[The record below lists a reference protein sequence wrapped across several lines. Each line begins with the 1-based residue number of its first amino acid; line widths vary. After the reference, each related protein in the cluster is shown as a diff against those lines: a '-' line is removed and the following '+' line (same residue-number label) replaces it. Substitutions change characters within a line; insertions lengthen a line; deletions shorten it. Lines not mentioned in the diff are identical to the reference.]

1 MSCSSSVSTPT
12 CLLTALLAYSC
23 ALNREILVQGRM
35 FIGEEHVC
43 FYANILGWVTSVV
56 ISFRDI
62 VAIDKRNT
70 ALLFPNA
77 IQIAT
82 LHHRYFFTSFVFRE
96 QAFAKMTRVWRRTI
110 GEKVAIVHLGI

>member
-1 MSCSSSVSTPT
+1 M
-12 CLLTALLAYSC
+12 
-23 ALNREILVQGRM
+23 
-35 FIGEEHVC
+35 C

-62 VAIDKRNT
+62 VVIEKRNT

-77 IQIAT
+77 IQIST

-96 QAFAKMTRVWRRTI
+96 QAFAKMTKSWKLAI
-110 GEKVAIVHLGI
+110 GDKVLN